1 LASWPRWPRAVR
13 RRSWRS
19 LRRPP
24 FFDVLGSF
32 FCYIY
37 MYIYVYICHIYIYH
51 MYMYISYVHV
61 YIICIYVHSSLYLLF
76 KVISNTEKT
85 RYWQFLKL
93 LDRFSVCFETMRRM
107 DKTYMGWLGVKDD
120 ASFPRVWMNELA
132 LFDQQRTMGPAPKG
146 SSTFPGGQAVVKWTA
161 SCIAGPWGIHQP
173 ITGLIWDSMTS
184 VTERPLGH
192 HKDRILDIS
201 TMKIGYKDRL

>member
-1 LASWPRWPRAVR
+1 MIKYENFTIFPFSLCCFPRNFASRPWAKPLASWPRWPRAVR

-32 FCYIY
+32 FLLH
-37 MYIYVYICHIYIYH
+37 IYVYICIYIYMSYICHIYIYIYIYH

-85 RYWQFLKL
+85 RY
-93 LDRFSVCFETMRRM
+93 
-107 DKTYMGWLGVKDD
+107 
-120 ASFPRVWMNELA
+120 
-132 LFDQQRTMGPAPKG
+132 
-146 SSTFPGGQAVVKWTA
+146 
-161 SCIAGPWGIHQP
+161 
-173 ITGLIWDSMTS
+173 
-184 VTERPLGH
+184 
-192 HKDRILDIS
+192 
-201 TMKIGYKDRL
+201 